1 MRSRGAP
8 AVYLRRMITRG
19 IIVLTLL
26 TLLTGA
32 AGCSSETPTSPA
44 TSASPTVPVAK
55 DGQNYTACTDGAC
68 EVLIRQKA
76 ALNLSGEKF
85 TATVLDGALKLT
97 DSKGYISLSKSG
109 SDVSRSGGGSAGGA
123 SGGLAAVSWSEQ
135 GGPLHIATL
144 TYAEGDTVIVTFA
157 TK

>member
-1 MRSRGAP
+1 MLALLAA
-8 AVYLRRMITRG
+8 AV
-19 IIVLTLL
+19 
-26 TLLTGA
+26 
-32 AGCSSETPTSPA
+32 GCSSETPSSSA
-44 TSASPTVPVAK
+44 TSASPTLPVAK
-55 DGQNYTACTDGAC
+55 DGQNYTACADGVC

-76 ALNLSGEKF
+76 ALNLNGDKF

-123 SGGLAAVSWSEQ
+123 AGGLAAVSWSEQ

-144 TYAEGDTVIVTFA
+144 TYAEGDTVIVSFT